1 MKRRYPAMVA
11 SIAAAMATGWMML
24 SPGDDPTVSAS
35 PAPVVSANISELLSK
50 VTVVDAIPQVPGY
63 ERGCGIDKK
72 TKFREGCVFGPAWN
86 DPLDHSG
93 CDTRNRLLRNS
104 LHGIEFKPGT
114 KDCKVIAGR
123 LDPDPYTG
131 QVVDLKHIA
140 VDHVVPL
147 KAAWNAGASN
157 WDPQQRRIFA
167 NDMTELIAVSSSANS
182 SKGDSTLA
190 EWLPQVG
197 KCTYTVRYLTVAV
210 KYHLPITV
218 KDHAAAAMA
227 CSVDPSTKGAN

>member
-1 MKRRYPAMVA
+1 MKRSHISLMVT
-11 SIAAAMATGWMML
+11 AAAAITAAITLGG
-24 SPGDDPTVSAS
+24 PDYHVGNAE
-35 PAPVVSANISELLSK
+35 PAPTPATAASVADLLAQ
-50 VTVVDAIPQVPGY
+50 VTVVDAIPEVGGY
-63 ERGCGIDKK
+63 ERSCGKGK
-72 TKFREGCVFGPAWN
+72 GCVFGPAWN

-93 CDTRNRLLRNS
+93 CDTRNRLLHKA
-104 LHGIEFKPGT
+104 LQGIEYKPGT
-114 KDCKVIAGR
+114 RDCKVIAGR

-147 KAAWNAGASN
+147 KAAWNAGAAN

-182 SKGDSTLA
+182 SKGDSTLS
-190 EWLPQVG
+190 EWLPEAG
-197 KCTYTVRYLTVAV
+197 KCPYAIRYLTVAV

-227 CSVDPSTKGAN
+227 CSADLTPKGGN

>member
-1 MKRRYPAMVA
+1 MPRMKRSHMSLMVTA
-11 SIAAAMATGWMML
+11 AAAIAAAITLGGPDDHIGNAEPTLAPATAGSAADL
-24 SPGDDPTVSAS
+24 LGQVS
-35 PAPVVSANISELLSK
+35 
-50 VTVVDAIPQVPGY
+50 VVDEIPEVAGY
-63 ERGCGIDKK
+63 ERSCGKGK
-72 TKFREGCVFGPAWN
+72 GCVFGPAWN